1 MVTKLI
7 RGILGR
13 KEAAKVSQDV
23 PDELPPL
30 AEEIA
35 AKVEQKQE
43 SSQDTPDELPPL
55 DTSAVTPRAYPLE
68 NGTLEDLE
76 KPGIP
81 DAIKKAKM
89 AKMGNAPELPTLQ
102 STAPK
107 EEIPAELP
115 KIDISSMARESSFS
129 ASAMSSMSTNERI
142 SAGNE
147 VGFFSNLLDHVRK
160 HGGVKERL
168 LSGDLLSRMSNY
180 WDLRKHEIKTGSQ
193 LPAEKKLEEDLMK
206 KLEELKVLEQ
216 KWQVQKLAL
225 EEDMKFIH
233 EREREIQAKSKE
245 LKFITN
251 ELSLYKTVRPEE
263 YFYLRNGVVLKSLHD
278 LIGVLEV
285 IDDVTLNY
293 HINRNDFGSWIKNI
307 FKDHELADKVKA
319 AKTKLE
325 IIEIIEASPPADDLF
340 DKSHSHMITN
350 PKKYFWLENGTVVR
364 NLFELSDVL
373 RVMDDLMFK
382 KHVSEHKN
390 DFAKWVSD
398 VFKNE
403 HLAEK
408 MRRAKTKKDM
418 IDVVEV
424 FL

>member
-102 STAPK
+102 STAPR

-168 LSGDLLSRMSNY
+168 LSG
-180 WDLRKHEIKTGSQ
+180 
-193 LPAEKKLEEDLMK
+193 AEKKLEEDLMK

-251 ELSLYKTVRPEE
+251 ELSLYKTIRPEE

-293 HINRNDFGSWIKNI
+293 HINRNDFGSWVKNI